1 MADIPT
7 RQYNLR
13 SGRQDED
20 HLPIQLQMAE
30 DSTFLT
36 DLLASQNASIFGQVS
51 DDSSI
56 NDCEALVAS
65 SDDKQKS
72 ELSGTINK
80 QSTSSLDPACSN
92 IVSVSQQAINIQI
105 LEQLQVLQD
114 KKETWEI
121 KK

>member
-1 MADIPT
+1 MADMPI

-13 SGRQDED
+13 SGRQDEF

-56 NDCEALVAS
+56 NDCGALVAS

-80 QSTSSLDPACSN
+80 QSTSGSDPACSN
-92 IVSVSQQAINIQI
+92 IASVSQQAINIQI